1 MFYWV
6 LVYNDSSTQ
15 ACILLGTASNASN
28 VSYGPHVFYFPKLQG
43 GGAGWSRSS
52 NYTMTVSVIVP
63 LVISVFLL
71 VILCVL
77 FFLIRRCHN
86 ARAQELDRDAG
97 IIPTISAGLGRRSKG
112 NVESAFLYSILE
124 FMINWSSCLL
134 FMINLPSCLLKY
146 F

>member
-1 MFYWV
+1 MYHV
-6 LVYNDSSTQ
+6 LLYI
-15 ACILLGTASNASN
+15 ILVT
-28 VSYGPHVFYFPKLQG
+28 YFRTD

-86 ARAQELDRDAG
+86 ARAQEMDRDTG
-97 IIPTISAGLGRRSKG
+97 IIPTISGGIGRRSKG
-112 NVESAFLYSILE
+112 LHISV
-124 FMINWSSCLL
+124 
-134 FMINLPSCLLKY
+134 
-146 F
+146 